1 MKWSVCIETKGMKLV
16 LSPVFILVAA
26 HSISQR
32 SRPRK
37 GLSLVTFVWNVMVFT
52 RSFQYVVIVIDSA
65 DTFGI
70 KLLLL
75 GREAPSNL
83 HSYDLDSRYIFHCTV
98 HGACS
103 CGNKSKKA
111 CSPQFLHCRLAWLY
125 VRDQCLPIPHC
136 NQVPNRI

>member
-1 MKWSVCIETKGMKLV
+1 MKLV

-26 HSISQR
+26 HSIFQP
-32 SRPRK
+32 SRPCK
-37 GLSLVTFVWNVMVFT
+37 GLSLVTFVRNVMVFM

-75 GREAPSNL
+75 RQEAPSNL
-83 HSYDLDSRYIFHCTV
+83 HSDDLDSRYIFCCTV

-103 CGNKSKKA
+103 CGSMSKKA
-111 CSPQFLHCRLAWLY
+111 CSPRFLHCRLAWLY
-125 VRDQCLPIPHC
+125 VRGQCLPIPHC
-136 NQVPNRI
+136 HQIPNRI